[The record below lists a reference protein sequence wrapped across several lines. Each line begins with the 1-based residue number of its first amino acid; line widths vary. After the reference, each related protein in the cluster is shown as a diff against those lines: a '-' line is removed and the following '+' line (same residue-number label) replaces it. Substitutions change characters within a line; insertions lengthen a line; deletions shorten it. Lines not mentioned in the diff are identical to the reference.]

1 MEATQTDV
9 RIEACKEN
17 AVRAM
22 KHFLHAM
29 SFVPDDKLHW
39 SPVPSSKSAFKIAAH
54 TAVTNGNFA
63 KMIRERRLPSGDEI
77 AEFVARTQAS
87 EASLTTREEIEALFR
102 KNTDDVLAA
111 IDTLS
116 PDEFELI
123 LDTGV
128 GFSMPMKQLMNLP
141 TAHVNWHIGQID
153 YLQTCWDDQEVHF

>member
-29 SFVPDDKLHW
+29 SFVPEDKLHW
-39 SPVPSSKSAFKIAAH
+39 APTPTSKCAFQIAAH

-63 KMIRERRLPSGDEI
+63 KMMRERKLPLGDEI
-77 AEFVARTQAS
+77 PAFIERTKAS
-87 EASLTTREEIEALFR
+87 EDALKTREDIEALFR

-111 IDTLS
+111 LDTLT
-116 PDEFELI
+116 PDEFELV

>member
-1 MEATQTDV
+1 
-9 RIEACKEN
+9 
-17 AVRAM
+17 M

-29 SFVPDDKLHW
+29 SFVPDDKLNW
-39 SPVPSSKSAFKIAAH
+39 APTPTSKCAMKIAAH

-63 KMIRERRLPSGDEI
+63 KMIRDRRLPSGEEI
-77 AEFVARTQAS
+77 PEFVARTKAS
-87 EASLTTREEIEALFR
+87 EEALTTRDEIEALFR
-102 KNTDDVLAA
+102 KNTDEVLAA
-111 IDTLS
+111 LDTLT